1 MLKIA
6 ELTSFC
12 QDLVEAVSKLLG
24 GRTIN
29 IMDLDG
35 IIIAST
41 EKNRIGTLHTGARH
55 VVSSGHE
62 LAITEEL
69 LPNYPGTKVGY
80 NMPLTFRG
88 RIIGAIG
95 MFGIPEQVRDM
106 AQLLKIYADKYF
118 ELEGTMEARIVDL
131 SLRSKLLG
139 LLVAENADRKNIE
152 NVMAMLD
159 VSFSFP
165 VTLVRISRG
174 SESGEAIQFD
184 NIISSLFSS
193 GMLDQ
198 SHDFWSIEAD
208 CLSIICS
215 SEIHSQDLGKMDELA
230 ECRISMPL
238 PAADYEAISKAS
250 SDALWLERHMKSR
263 IVDLADSRTRLEYM
277 MQRTAFDNSDI
288 IDSFITEMNRSLGG
302 KDIRKCMEAAM
313 SYYDA
318 GMSVTKA
325 AEELGIHKNTLQSR
339 VKRVIEAAGIEDY
352 PLPEK
357 LYLMRLIYIRLFVS
371 PKTSSSLDILG

>member
-6 ELTSFC
+6 ELTTFC

-118 ELEGTMEARIVDL
+118 ELEGTMEARLVDL

-165 VTLVRISRG
+165 VTLVRISQAD
-174 SESGEAIQFD
+174 GEAIQFD

-215 SEIHSQDLGKMDELA
+215 SEIHSQDFGRMEELA
-230 ECRISMPL
+230 GCRIIMPL
-238 PAADYEAISKAS
+238 PAADYGAISKAS
-250 SDALWLERHMKSR
+250 SDALWLERHMKAR
-263 IVDLADSRTRLEYM
+263 IVDLADPRTRLEYM
-277 MQRTAFDNSDI
+277 MHRTAFDNSDI
-288 IDSFITEMNRSLGG
+288 IDSFITEMKRSLGD

-318 GMSVTKA
+318 GMSVTRA
-325 AEELGIHKNTLQSR
+325 AEELEIHKNTLQSR

>member
-230 ECRISMPL
+230 ECRIIMPL

>member
-6 ELTSFC
+6 ELTTFC

-118 ELEGTMEARIVDL
+118 ELEGTMEARLVDL

-165 VTLVRISRG
+165 VTLVRISQAD
-174 SESGEAIQFD
+174 GEAIQFD

-215 SEIHSQDLGKMDELA
+215 SEIHSQDFGRMEELA
-230 ECRISMPL
+230 GCRIIMPL
-238 PAADYEAISKAS
+238 PAADYGAISKAS
-250 SDALWLERHMKSR
+250 SDALWLERHMKAR
-263 IVDLADSRTRLEYM
+263 IVDLADPRTRLEYM
-277 MQRTAFDNSDI
+277 MHRTAFDNSDI
-288 IDSFITEMNRSLGG
+288 IDSFITEMKRSLGD

-318 GMSVTKA
+318 GMSVTRA

-371 PKTSSSLDILG
+371 SKTSSSLDILG

>member
-6 ELTSFC
+6 ELTTFC

-118 ELEGTMEARIVDL
+118 ELEGTMEARLVDL

-165 VTLVRISRG
+165 VTLVRISQAD
-174 SESGEAIQFD
+174 GEAIQFD

-215 SEIHSQDLGKMDELA
+215 SEIHSQDFGRMEELA
-230 ECRISMPL
+230 GCRIIMPL
-238 PAADYEAISKAS
+238 PAADYGAIIKAS
-250 SDALWLERHMKSR
+250 SDALWLERHMKAR
-263 IVDLADSRTRLEYM
+263 IVDLADPRTRLEYM
-277 MQRTAFDNSDI
+277 MHRTAFDNSDI
-288 IDSFITEMNRSLGG
+288 IDSFITEMKRSLGD

-313 SYYDA
+313 SYYDT
-318 GMSVTKA
+318 GMSVTRA

-371 PKTSSSLDILG
+371 PKTLSSLDILG

>member
-1 MLKIA
+1 M
-6 ELTSFC
+6 
-12 QDLVEAVSKLLG
+12 
-24 GRTIN
+24 
-29 IMDLDG
+29 
-35 IIIAST
+35 
-41 EKNRIGTLHTGARH
+41 
-55 VVSSGHE
+55 
-62 LAITEEL
+62 
-69 LPNYPGTKVGY
+69 
-80 NMPLTFRG
+80 
-88 RIIGAIG
+88 
-95 MFGIPEQVRDM
+95 
-106 AQLLKIYADKYF
+106 
-118 ELEGTMEARIVDL
+118 DL

-165 VTLVRISRG
+165 VTLVRISQAD
-174 SESGEAIQFD
+174 GEAIQFD

-215 SEIHSQDLGKMDELA
+215 SEIHSQELGKMYELA
-230 ECRISMPL
+230 GCRIIMPL
-238 PAADYEAISKAS
+238 PAADYGAISKAS
-250 SDALWLERHMKSR
+250 SDALWLERHMKAR
-263 IVDLADSRTRLEYM
+263 IVDLADPRTRLEYM
-277 MQRTAFDNSDI
+277 MHRTAFDNSDI
-288 IDSFITEMNRSLGG
+288 IDSFITEMKRSLGD

-371 PKTSSSLDILG
+371 PKTLSSLDILG

>member
-1 MLKIA
+1 
-6 ELTSFC
+6 
-12 QDLVEAVSKLLG
+12 
-24 GRTIN
+24 
-29 IMDLDG
+29 
-35 IIIAST
+35 
-41 EKNRIGTLHTGARH
+41 
-55 VVSSGHE
+55 
-62 LAITEEL
+62 
-69 LPNYPGTKVGY
+69 
-80 NMPLTFRG
+80 
-88 RIIGAIG
+88 
-95 MFGIPEQVRDM
+95 
-106 AQLLKIYADKYF
+106 
-118 ELEGTMEARIVDL
+118 
-131 SLRSKLLG
+131 
-139 LLVAENADRKNIE
+139 
-152 NVMAMLD
+152 
-159 VSFSFP
+159 
-165 VTLVRISRG
+165 
-174 SESGEAIQFD
+174 
-184 NIISSLFSS
+184 
-193 GMLDQ
+193 
-198 SHDFWSIEAD
+198 
-208 CLSIICS
+208 
-215 SEIHSQDLGKMDELA
+215 
-230 ECRISMPL
+230 MPL

>member
-6 ELTSFC
+6 ELTTFC

-118 ELEGTMEARIVDL
+118 ELEGTMEARLVDL

-165 VTLVRISRG
+165 VTLVRISQAD
-174 SESGEAIQFD
+174 GEAIQFD

-215 SEIHSQDLGKMDELA
+215 SEIHSQDFGRMEELA
-230 ECRISMPL
+230 GCRIIMPL
-238 PAADYEAISKAS
+238 PAADYGAISKAS
-250 SDALWLERHMKSR
+250 SDALWLERHMKAR
-263 IVDLADSRTRLEYM
+263 IVDLADPRTRLEYM
-277 MQRTAFDNSDI
+277 MHRTAFDNSDI
-288 IDSFITEMNRSLGG
+288 IDSFITEMKRSLGD

-318 GMSVTKA
+318 GMSVTRA
-325 AEELGIHKNTLQSR
+325 AEELEIHKNTLQSR

-352 PLPEK
+352 PLSEK

>member
-6 ELTSFC
+6 ELTTFC

-118 ELEGTMEARIVDL
+118 ELEGTMEARLVDL

-165 VTLVRISRG
+165 VTLVRISQAD
-174 SESGEAIQFD
+174 GEAIQFD

-215 SEIHSQDLGKMDELA
+215 SEIHSQDFGRMEELA
-230 ECRISMPL
+230 GCRIIMPL
-238 PAADYEAISKAS
+238 PAADYGAISKAS
-250 SDALWLERHMKSR
+250 SDALWLERHMKAR
-263 IVDLADSRTRLEYM
+263 IVDLADPRTRLEYM
-277 MQRTAFDNSDI
+277 MHRTAFDNSDI
-288 IDSFITEMNRSLGG
+288 IDSFITEMKRSLGD

-313 SYYDA
+313 SYYDT
-318 GMSVTKA
+318 GMSVTRA

-352 PLPEK
+352 PLSEK

>member
-6 ELTSFC
+6 ELTTFC

-118 ELEGTMEARIVDL
+118 ELEGTMEARLVDL

-165 VTLVRISRG
+165 VTLVRISQAD
-174 SESGEAIQFD
+174 GEAIQFD

-215 SEIHSQDLGKMDELA
+215 SEIHSQDFGRMEELA
-230 ECRISMPL
+230 GCRIIMPL
-238 PAADYEAISKAS
+238 PAADYGAISKAS
-250 SDALWLERHMKSR
+250 SDALWLERHMKAR
-263 IVDLADSRTRLEYM
+263 IVDLADPRTRLEYM
-277 MQRTAFDNSDI
+277 MHRTAFDNSDI
-288 IDSFITEMNRSLGG
+288 IDSFITEMKRSLGD

-313 SYYDA
+313 SYYDT
-318 GMSVTKA
+318 GMSVTRA

-371 PKTSSSLDILG
+371 PKTLSSLDILG

>member
-6 ELTSFC
+6 EHTTFC

-118 ELEGTMEARIVDL
+118 ELEGTMEARLVDL

-165 VTLVRISRG
+165 VTLVRISQAD
-174 SESGEAIQFD
+174 GEAIQFD

-215 SEIHSQDLGKMDELA
+215 SEIHSQDFGRMEELA
-230 ECRISMPL
+230 GCRIIMPL
-238 PAADYEAISKAS
+238 PAADYGAISKAS
-250 SDALWLERHMKSR
+250 SDALWLERHMKAR
-263 IVDLADSRTRLEYM
+263 IVDLADPRTRLEYM
-277 MQRTAFDNSDI
+277 MHRTAFDNSDI
-288 IDSFITEMNRSLGG
+288 IDSFITEMKRSLGD

-318 GMSVTKA
+318 GMSVTRA